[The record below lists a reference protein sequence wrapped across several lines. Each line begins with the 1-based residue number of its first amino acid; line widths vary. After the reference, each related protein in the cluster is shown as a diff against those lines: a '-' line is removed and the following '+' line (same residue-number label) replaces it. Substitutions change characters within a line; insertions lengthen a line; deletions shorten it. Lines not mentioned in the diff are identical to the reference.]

1 MSSISTIISCI
12 ICIIAVPIV
21 IGLSIAI
28 YGIIKE
34 KKKGEKQN
42 D

>member
-1 MSSISTIISCI
+1 MSSISSIISCI

-34 KKKGEKQN
+34 KKKNQ
-42 D
+42 DRF